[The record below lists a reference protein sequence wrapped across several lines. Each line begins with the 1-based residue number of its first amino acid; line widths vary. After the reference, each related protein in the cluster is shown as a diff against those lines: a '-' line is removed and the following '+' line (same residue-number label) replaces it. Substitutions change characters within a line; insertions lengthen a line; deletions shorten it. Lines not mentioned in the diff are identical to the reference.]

1 LRWCDVDVTSGDP
14 RDVIAAISDPERR
27 SLMDELDTTIRGTL
41 PTRSVDVWT
50 GLMWGGT
57 EQTIIGY
64 GRIVQP
70 RPSGAGV
77 RWFLIGLAAQRRAVS
92 VYVNAVRDGNYLL
105 RAFEPRLGR
114 LQVGSASLSIRSSAD
129 LDRGVFVEMCEEAD
143 RVTPE
148 DQW

>member
-1 LRWCDVDVTSGDP
+1 MDVTSGDP

-27 SLMDELDTTIRGTL
+27 SLMDELNTTLRETL
-41 PTRSVDVWT
+41 RVREVDVWT
-50 GLMWGGT
+50 GVMWGGT
-57 EQTIIGY
+57 KQTIIGY

-70 RPSGAGV
+70 RPTKPGV
-77 RWFLIGLAAQRRAVS
+77 RWFLIGLAAQQRGVS
-92 VYVNAVRDGNYLL
+92 VYVNAVREGQYLL

-114 LQVGSASLSIRSSAD
+114 VNVGSASLSIRSLSD
-129 LDRGVFVEMCEEAD
+129 LDRDAFVEMCEEAD

>member
-1 LRWCDVDVTSGDP
+1 
-14 RDVIAAISDPERR
+14 
-27 SLMDELDTTIRGTL
+27 MDDLDTTIRGTL
-41 PTRSVDVWT
+41 RTRAVDVWT

-64 GRIVQP
+64 GLMVQP

-77 RWFLIGLAAQRRAVS
+77 RWYLIGLAAQRRAVS
-92 VYVNAVRDGNYLL
+92 VYVNAARDGNYLL
-105 RAFEPRLGR
+105 RAYQPRLGR
-114 LQVGSASLSIRSSAD
+114 LKVGSASLSIRSTAD